1 MTTSEPALPR
11 PLVETGTV
19 RRLGAEIVEYP
30 VGPDDAI
37 VGQLVRELGLP
48 RDALL
53 SVIVRGEEALLP
65 RGSTRIEADDRLH
78 VMVREE
84 VAGDMPDLLE
94 RWRLGPVEHPD
105 RAAHAAARRHGR
117 VHHAARGA
125 TTDGDA
131 GFPKEVH
138 GVPGGG
144 ADPHAPRPARRA
156 RGARG
161 RSLRGHRAAASR
173 SAGRSSCSATPGAG
187 SRARRTPPRGRGGR
201 RSSAPSPAEKQEAK
215 VAIRLKGGLQSPRV
229 AGLRSATPRRR
240 GGDAH
245 GRPGSGPGRAKLA
258 ELGYKQELTRG
269 WSRFSNFAISFTII
283 SVLAGCFTTY
293 PQAWNLG
300 GPIAISWGW
309 PIVCI
314 IILTVAFS
322 MAEVASAYPTA
333 GGPYWWANELGGPV
347 WSWYT
352 GWLNLLGLIA
362 IVATVDW
369 FCAQFFS
376 FVFNLWGLDFILNFA
391 DAVSLEEI
399 FIVFVVILAL
409 HAMIN
414 IFSSHLVALF
424 NNISVFWHCV
434 GVLVII
440 GILIIVPDNHQSAD
454 FVFTE
459 RINNSGFAMGMY
471 WFYILPT
478 GLLLT
483 MYTVTGYDASAHVAE
498 ETRDA
503 EISAAK
509 GVWQS
514 VALSALI
521 GWFVLLAI
529 TFAASDVGAV
539 NDGGGTSLAIFQ
551 SAMSEGWAETVIL
564 ISAIGQFFCGMACVT
579 SCSRT
584 FFALSRDRMTPG
596 NRLWASVNGAR
607 GVPVAAVIGSCVL
620 AGILTL
626 PALSGNAAGVPV
638 AFFAV
643 VSIGVLGLY
652 SAYVIPVYLR
662 WRAGDELQAGGM
674 EPG

>member
-1 MTTSEPALPR
+1 MAD
-11 PLVETGTV
+11 
-19 RRLGAEIVEYP
+19 EIL
-30 VGPDDAI
+30 D
-37 VGQLVRELGLP
+37 
-48 RDALL
+48 RD
-53 SVIVRGEEALLP
+53 E
-65 RGSTRIEADDRLH
+65 
-78 VMVREE
+78 
-84 VAGDMPDLLE
+84 
-94 RWRLGPVEHPD
+94 
-105 RAAHAAARRHGR
+105 
-117 VHHAARGA
+117 
-125 TTDGDA
+125 
-131 GFPKEVH
+131 
-138 GVPGGG
+138 
-144 ADPHAPRPARRA
+144 
-156 RGARG
+156 
-161 RSLRGHRAAASR
+161 
-173 SAGRSSCSATPGAG
+173 
-187 SRARRTPPRGRGGR
+187 
-201 RSSAPSPAEKQEAK
+201 Q
-215 VAIRLKGGLQSPRV
+215 
-229 AGLRSATPRRR
+229 
-240 GGDAH
+240 
-245 GRPGSGPGRAKLA
+245 KLA
-258 ELGYKQELTRG
+258 ELGYKQELDRG

-309 PIVCI
+309 PIVCL

-347 WSWYT
+347 WSWFT
-352 GWLNLLGLIA
+352 GWFNLLGLIA

-369 FCAQFFS
+369 FCAQFFTY
-376 FVFNLWGLDFILNFA
+376 VFNLWGLDFILNFA
-391 DAVSLEEI
+391 DEVSLGEI

-434 GVLVII
+434 GVVVII
-440 GILIIVPDNHQSAD
+440 GMLIIVPDNHQSAD

-459 RINNSGFAMGMY
+459 RINNSGFGMGMY

-503 EISAAK
+503 EVAAAK

-551 SAMSEGWAETVIL
+551 SAMSSGWAEFVIL

-584 FFALSRDRMTPG
+584 FFAFSRDRATPG
-596 NRLWASVNGAR
+596 NRLWAQRQRQARRAGGGGDRLVPARRASSRSPRCRATPPACRSPSSRSSRSACSASTSPTSSRSTCAGATATASSRAR
-607 GVPVAAVIGSCVL
+607 GTSATTGGGS
-620 AGILTL
+620 TR
-626 PALSGNAAGVPV
+626 S
-638 AFFAV
+638 
-643 VSIGVLGLY
+643 
-652 SAYVIPVYLR
+652 R
-662 WRAGDELQAGGM
+662 W
-674 EPG
+674 PG

>member
-1 MTTSEPALPR
+1 MAD
-11 PLVETGTV
+11 
-19 RRLGAEIVEYP
+19 EI
-30 VGPDDAI
+30 
-37 VGQLVRELGLP
+37 LN
-48 RDALL
+48 RDEQ
-53 SVIVRGEEALLP
+53 R
-65 RGSTRIEADDRLH
+65 
-78 VMVREE
+78 
-84 VAGDMPDLLE
+84 
-94 RWRLGPVEHPD
+94 
-105 RAAHAAARRHGR
+105 
-117 VHHAARGA
+117 
-125 TTDGDA
+125 
-131 GFPKEVH
+131 
-138 GVPGGG
+138 
-144 ADPHAPRPARRA
+144 
-156 RGARG
+156 
-161 RSLRGHRAAASR
+161 
-173 SAGRSSCSATPGAG
+173 
-187 SRARRTPPRGRGGR
+187 
-201 RSSAPSPAEKQEAK
+201 
-215 VAIRLKGGLQSPRV
+215 
-229 AGLRSATPRRR
+229 
-240 GGDAH
+240 
-245 GRPGSGPGRAKLA
+245 LA
-258 ELGYKQELTRG
+258 ELGYKQELDRG

-322 MAEVASAYPTA
+322 MAEVASAFPTA

-347 WSWYT
+347 WSWFT
-352 GWLNLLGLIA
+352 GWFNLLGLIA

-369 FCAQFFS
+369 FCAQFFT
-376 FVFNLWGLDFILNFA
+376 FLFNLWSVDFILNFA
-391 DAVSLEEI
+391 DGVSLGEI

-440 GILIIVPDNHQSAD
+440 AVLVIVPDHHQSAK

-459 RINNSGFAMGMY
+459 RINNSGFGMGMY
-471 WFYILPT
+471 WWYILPT

-514 VALSALI
+514 VALSAVI

-529 TFAASDVGAV
+529 TFAATDVKAV
-539 NDGGGTSLAIFQ
+539 NAGGGTSLSIFQ
-551 SAMSEGWAETVIL
+551 SAMSSGWAEVVIL
-564 ISAIGQFFCGMACVT
+564 ISAVGQFFCGMACVT

-584 FFALSRDRMTPG
+584 FFAFSRDRATPG
-596 NRLWASVNGAR
+596 SRLWRSVNGKR

-626 PALSGNAAGVPV
+626 PALSGNSAGVPV

-652 SAYVIPVYLR
+652 IAYVIPVYLR
-662 WRAGDELQAGGM
+662 WRKGDSFKPGAWNLGAKYKWLNPIAVAWVIITSIYFCLPFYGPAAVWWDSSFDWSAANFTPLVMGVLIIAISLAWVLGM
-674 EPG
+674 NKRYTGPVRTIEFDEGLGIKQVDDPPPPSAPDPPVVPA

>member
-1 MTTSEPALPR
+1 MADEI
-11 PLVETGTV
+11 
-19 RRLGAEIVEYP
+19 LG
-30 VGPDDAI
+30 
-37 VGQLVRELGLP
+37 
-48 RDALL
+48 RD
-53 SVIVRGEEALLP
+53 E
-65 RGSTRIEADDRLH
+65 
-78 VMVREE
+78 
-84 VAGDMPDLLE
+84 
-94 RWRLGPVEHPD
+94 
-105 RAAHAAARRHGR
+105 
-117 VHHAARGA
+117 
-125 TTDGDA
+125 
-131 GFPKEVH
+131 
-138 GVPGGG
+138 
-144 ADPHAPRPARRA
+144 
-156 RGARG
+156 
-161 RSLRGHRAAASR
+161 
-173 SAGRSSCSATPGAG
+173 
-187 SRARRTPPRGRGGR
+187 
-201 RSSAPSPAEKQEAK
+201 Q
-215 VAIRLKGGLQSPRV
+215 
-229 AGLRSATPRRR
+229 
-240 GGDAH
+240 
-245 GRPGSGPGRAKLA
+245 KLA
-258 ELGYKQELTRG
+258 ELGYKQELDRG

-333 GGPYWWANELGGPV
+333 GGPYWWANELGGPI
-347 WSWYT
+347 WSWYC
-352 GWLNLLGLIA
+352 GWFNLLGLIA
-362 IVATVDW
+362 IVASVDW
-369 FCAQFFS
+369 FCAQFFTY
-376 FVFNLWGLDFILNFA
+376 VFNLWGLDFILNFA
-391 DAVSLEEI
+391 DAVSLGEI

-434 GVLVII
+434 GVVVII
-440 GILIIVPDNHQSAD
+440 GVLIIVPDHHQSAD

-459 RINNSGFAMGMY
+459 RINNSGFGMGMY

-551 SAMSEGWAETVIL
+551 SAMSSGWAEFVIL

-584 FFALSRDRMTPG
+584 FFAFSRDRATPG
-596 NRLWASVNGAR
+596 NRLWRSVNGQR

-626 PALSGNAAGVPV
+626 PALSGNAAGVPI

-643 VSIGVLGLY
+643 VSIGVIGLY
-652 SAYVIPVYLR
+652 IAYVMPVYLR
-662 WRAGDELQAGGM
+662 WRKGDAFQQGAWNLGNKWRWLNPIAVAWVILTSIYFCLPFYGPAAVWWDSSFDWNAANFTPLVLGVLFVAITLAWVLGM
-674 EPG
+674 NKRYTGPVRTIEFDEGLGVKQIDEPPESGPPPATPPAAPA

>member
-1 MTTSEPALPR
+1 MADQAL
-11 PLVETGTV
+11 
-19 RRLGAEIVEYP
+19 
-30 VGPDDAI
+30 D
-37 VGQLVRELGLP
+37 
-48 RDALL
+48 RD
-53 SVIVRGEEALLP
+53 EA
-65 RGSTRIEADDRLH
+65 R
-78 VMVREE
+78 
-84 VAGDMPDLLE
+84 
-94 RWRLGPVEHPD
+94 
-105 RAAHAAARRHGR
+105 
-117 VHHAARGA
+117 
-125 TTDGDA
+125 
-131 GFPKEVH
+131 
-138 GVPGGG
+138 
-144 ADPHAPRPARRA
+144 
-156 RGARG
+156 
-161 RSLRGHRAAASR
+161 
-173 SAGRSSCSATPGAG
+173 
-187 SRARRTPPRGRGGR
+187 
-201 RSSAPSPAEKQEAK
+201 
-215 VAIRLKGGLQSPRV
+215 
-229 AGLRSATPRRR
+229 
-240 GGDAH
+240 
-245 GRPGSGPGRAKLA
+245 LA

-314 IILTVAFS
+314 IILAVAFS

-369 FCAQFFS
+369 FCAQFFT
-376 FVFNLWGLDFILNFA
+376 FVFNLWGLDLGIINFA
-391 DAVSLEEI
+391 DAVSLTEI
-399 FIVFVVILAL
+399 FVVFVVILIL

-459 RINNSGFAMGMY
+459 RINNSGFDMGMY
-471 WFYILPT
+471 WWYILPT

-539 NDGGGTSLAIFQ
+539 NDGGGTTLAIFQ

-607 GVPVAAVIGSCVL
+607 GVPVAAVLGSCVL

-626 PALSGNAAGVPV
+626 PALSGNSAGVPV

-662 WRAGDELQAGGM
+662 WRAGTNFKQGAWNLGNRWRWLNPIAVIWVILTSIYFCLPFYGPAAVWWDDTFDWNAANFTPLVMGVLLVAITIAWFGGM
-674 EPG
+674 NKRYKGPIRNIEFDEGIGIKADEPDTTPPAAQPPAAPA